1 MAEITV
7 PEGERPS
14 YAKYVAYTIIGIS
27 LVNYVIALPAR
38 DVNSPI
44 LALGAVL
51 VAGVLNV
58 AIVFLMVQSLIEEWF
73 AAAEIVE
80 E

>member
-7 PEGERPS
+7 PKDERPS
-14 YAKYVAYTIIGIS
+14 YGKYVVYTIIGLF
-27 LVNYVIALPAR
+27 LVNYIIAVPAR

-51 VAGVLNV
+51 TAGILNV
-58 AIVFLMVQSLIEEWF
+58 TIVFLMVQSLIEEWF
-73 AAAEIVE
+73 AAAEVVE